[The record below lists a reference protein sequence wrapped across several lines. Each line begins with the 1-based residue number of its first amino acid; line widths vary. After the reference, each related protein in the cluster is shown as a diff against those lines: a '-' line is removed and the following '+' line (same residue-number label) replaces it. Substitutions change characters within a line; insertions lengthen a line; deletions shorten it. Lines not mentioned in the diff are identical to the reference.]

1 MTDKYPG
8 DMLSLNSIMF
18 KCLLLLSLFSSFL
31 GSHVSENVY
40 VLFMTLLG
48 YKNLTSVSLIVLF
61 LHSSY
66 PTFDDASWVLG
77 VGVVLQMC
85 PLGLDSTSLYLRILC
100 IYIYVLLKF
109 MKNRPQIWKRVVIV
123 IGEGYWRKK
132 EKQM

>member
-18 KCLLLLSLFSSFL
+18 KWLLLLSLFSSFL

-66 PTFDDASWVLG
+66 PTFDDASWALG

-100 IYIYVLLKF
+100 IYIYVYIK
-109 MKNRPQIWKRVVIV
+109 IH
-123 IGEGYWRKK
+123 
-132 EKQM
+132 EKQTTDLKKSCNS